1 MNVLTELGQRPAR
14 HLPLALLQSFRRVRD
29 ADAWFVWPPVLLTL
43 LLAARMARKLPLLPG
58 TTGDSAAYLQQAA
71 FRPPFYGWLL
81 ESYQRFTGGLEHL
94 PLTQLALLAAALA
107 VFAIEFGRLLRSPL
121 VGPATVFAT
130 LLHTAVH
137 DSPKY
142 LLTEALFL
150 VTVLLG
156 LAMLCRFARRG
167 QVAALLVAAGCFG
180 LATLTRST
188 GMAFLPLPVIVAL
201 FDPRLRW
208 RLAML
213 RGALAGLAVLGV
225 LLVGM
230 GWTALRH
237 GHFEIGSWAGV
248 SLLGK
253 ALVLIEPED
262 ARRLPLAVGFT
273 EEAAADSRRLIAAQP
288 DLAARLRAQVQVS
301 GDVRF
306 PVFWMAAEAFWPEW
320 RAADLRGKGKL
331 AMQLARALVAAH
343 PMDYVRLWAN
353 DWLSLVVHPAYWPAW
368 ATAVPADRSVF
379 RFCGELDTCWGLER
393 FDLPAFGLIPLI
405 GVSVLGTL
413 AAAVLIP
420 VLGWRA
426 LRRQASPVAV
436 LMLGMALVVHASL
449 LATSAFEA
457 GHVRY
462 TVALHVLDLA
472 LLLWLV
478 LGLIRRGARA

>member
-1 MNVLTELGQRPAR
+1 MQFLLRTR
-14 HLPLALLQSFRRVRD
+14 H
-29 ADAWFVWPPVLLTL
+29 ADAWFVWPPVLLTV
-43 LLAARMARKLPLLPG
+43 LLAGRMARKLPLLPG
-58 TTGDSAAYLQQAA
+58 ATGDSAAYLQQAA

-81 ESYQRFTGGLEHL
+81 ESYRFITGGLEYL
-94 PLTQLALLAAALA
+94 PLAQLVLLGAALA
-107 VFAIEFGRLLRSPL
+107 VFAVEFGRLLRSPL
-121 VGPATVFAT
+121 IGLATVF
-130 LLHTAVH
+130 LVLVHTAVH

-142 LLTEALFL
+142 LLTEAVFL

-156 LAMLCRFARRG
+156 LAMLCRFVRRG
-167 QVAALLVAAGCFG
+167 QVAALLIAAGCFG

-188 GMAFLPLPVIVAL
+188 GMAFLPLPAIVAAL
-201 FDPRLRW
+201 DPRLRLW
-208 RLAML
+208 LAL
-213 RGALAGLAVLGV
+213 QRGALAGIVAVGV

-262 ARRLPLAVGFT
+262 ARRLPLPVGFT

-306 PVFWMAAEAFWPEW
+306 PVFWMAADAFWPEW
-320 RAADLRGKGKL
+320 RAADLREKGKL
-331 AMQLARALVAAH
+331 AMYLARELVMAH
-343 PMDYVRLWAN
+343 PWGYARMWAN
-353 DWLSLVVHPAYWPAW
+353 DWLSLVIHPAYWPAW
-368 ATAVPADRSVF
+368 ATTVPADWSVF
-379 RFCGELDTCWGLER
+379 RFCRELDTCWGLER
-393 FDLPAFGLIPLI
+393 FDLPVFGLIPLI

-426 LRRQASPVAV
+426 LRRRASPVEV

-462 TVALHVLDLA
+462 TVALHILDLA
-472 LLLWLV
+472 LLLWLTRGLMR
-478 LGLIRRGARA
+478 LGTRT